1 MLFMTSFDIIPGKA
15 EDIFYLIKKTQPPES
30 IKVHQF
36 LKLFGKPDF
45 VVIYE
50 APNENA
56 AMEFVLKFTSCV
68 TPRTSLCTFMEG
80 YEPKE
85 E

>member
-15 EDIFYLIKKTQPPES
+15 EEIFYLIKKTKPPEDVK
-30 IKVHQF
+30 IHQF

-50 APNENA
+50 APNESM
-56 AMEFVLKFTSCV
+56 AMEFILNFTSCV
-68 TPRTSLCTFMEG
+68 TPKTSLCTFVEG
-80 YEPKE
+80 YEASNE
-85 E
+85 